1 MDDTTDAA
9 GAMTAGA
16 VSVERLVTGEGAQ
29 TNVSAKF
36 MRLGSPVDADVA
48 ARVVG
53 AKIDVPAVGA
63 CRRVTDAARVS
74 NGLGSIELID
84 VGDVTLH
91 TGSARMPLAVRAFP
105 DVGDLV
111 SGMFY
116 TSLDAASD
124 LPAGATYT
132 LEGTGAGSVDRFTV
146 EAEAPP
152 PLDDVRVS
160 GAPLL
165 DSVTV
170 EPGAP
175 VTIQWSTASTPG
187 GTRSGDL
194 VLVDASADSGASVR
208 CTFADRGFGVLPA
221 SALGSA
227 SAGAMTLTVHRV
239 RERSFMAT
247 GIDAGEIRFDLSV
260 MGRVSVAPPRSVSVA
275 SAPPETAKPSAP

>member
-9 GAMTAGA
+9 GAMTAGV

-36 MRLGSPVDADVA
+36 MRLGSPVDAEVA

-53 AKIDVPAVGA
+53 AKFDVPSVGA
-63 CRRVTDAARVS
+63 CRRVTDTARVS
-74 NGLGSIELID
+74 TGLGSIELID

-116 TSLDAASD
+116 TSLDATSD

-132 LEGTGAGSVDRFTV
+132 LEGTGSGTVDRFTV

-175 VTIQWSTASTPG
+175 VTIQWSTAG

-227 SAGAMTLTVHRV
+227 SAGAITLTVHRV

-260 MGRVSVAPPRSVSVA
+260 MGRVSVAPLRPI
-275 SAPPETAKPSAP
+275 PPETPKLAAQPAL